1 MTEFPAILS
10 DILKEK
16 NIKGKELAI
25 ATQISQ
31 SLISDYK
38 NGKVEPTATNV
49 YKISQY
55 LGISC
60 DYLIT
65 GKKEKSITI
74 SKKEKELLTYFR
86 NISEKE
92 QNSIMDIITS
102 LAKKE
107 SKGLSL
113 ESKII

>member
-1 MTEFPAILS
+1 MTEFPRVLS

-16 NIKGKELAI
+16 NIKGKELAN

-38 NGKVEPTATNV
+38 NGKAEPTITNAC
-49 YKISQY
+49 KISKY
-55 LGISC
+55 LEISC

-65 GKKEKSITI
+65 GKIEKSITI
-74 SKKEKELLTYFR
+74 SKKEKELLKYFR

-92 QNSIMDIITS
+92 QDSIMNIIIS
-102 LAKKE
+102 LAKTE
-107 SKGLSL
+107 STGLSS